1 MFFRS
6 LTFLCQYRSRKPN
19 VNENFLFFSFTQGR
33 ANVQC
38 KWLGE
43 GLKQAVFYSSSSSF
57 SSSTLRASFKDENED
72 EINGEVC
79 VLAQV
84 ITQRTSH
91 LREWMEQRCRSRAA
105 GVLPIEPPGSAGLSR
120 RSFRAKADVS
130 PASRK
135 PKTGTRRRDASA
147 PRNCAPVQG
156 FNARFLFSGNSHPQ
170 RKNRKSGHRPRFQ

>member
-72 EINGEVC
+72 EINGEIC

-105 GVLPIEPPGSAGLSR
+105 GVLPIQPPGSAG
-120 RSFRAKADVS
+120 VS

-135 PKTGTRRRDASA
+135 LKTGTRRRDASA

-156 FNARFLFSGNSHPQ
+156 FNARFLFSWNSHPQ